1 MDKNALEVLVEYP
14 VKAMQ
19 MIGSDQGV
27 VELLTNIKGVDMDSD
42 DAASVFDENMFDY
55 GYVPQTTDEA
65 TAYVCVETNMVKAP
79 TPTMQNL
86 RVYVTV
92 VCHRGFMN
100 IDPSVFKG
108 VVGNRRDNLSLRI
121 DRILNGSDALGIGRL
136 KLETA
141 MVVAAPTG
149 FTAREMTYSISDFSK
164 RAGVLK

>member
-1 MDKNALEVLVEYP
+1 MDKNTLEVLVEYP

-19 MIGSDQGV
+19 VIGSDQGV
-27 VELLTNIKGVDMDSD
+27 VELLTNIKDVDMSGDE
-42 DAASVFDENMFDY
+42 AATVFDENLFDY

-65 TAYVCVETNMVKAP
+65 TAYICVETNMVKTP

-92 VCHRGFMN
+92 VCHRGFMR

-121 DRILNGSDALGIGRL
+121 DGLLNGAEVFGIGQL
-136 KLETA
+136 KLESA
-141 MVVAAPTG
+141 IVVAAPTG
-149 FTAREMTYSISDFSK
+149 FTARELTYSISDFTK
-164 RAGVLK
+164 RAGVLR